1 MDAVTAARWII
12 LYMNGQPCI
21 LASGLGTNDQL
32 MTQFRNAMLGKLPEG
47 TTLEIKDIFEC
58 PIDDVI
64 RLGVISLMTAL
75 SALQQTLANPAALR
89 H

>member
-1 MDAVTAARWII
+1 MDAISAARWII
-12 LYMNGQPCI
+12 LYMNDQPCI

-47 TTLEIKDIFEC
+47 TKLEIKDIFEC

-75 SALQQTLANPAALR
+75 STLQQTLANPASLR